1 MELDEKNVT
10 KAETFQVLT
19 LGKLDDIL
27 QNQPEEDFVSY
38 EAKRKIDEANV
49 LKSMEEDEYTIISGG
64 AEESNKQF
72 ITDYA
77 KVYQPKRAN
86 LNVSAAS
93 TTDQNESSASE
104 DAALK
109 EPAEAQPKE
118 NKTLDREE
126 KHKKMVTLLG
136 NGPSRRVL
144 IDSLV
149 KQRDPVKDNFEIKLS
164 PKVYDQLQDLLLKVL
179 KELIKDNDYETLA
192 QYLPLINKYYTYVN

>member
-27 QNQPEEDFVSY
+27 QNQPEEEFVSY

-64 AEESNKQF
+64 AEETNKQF
-72 ITDYA
+72 IHDYA

-104 DAALK
+104 DTALK
-109 EPAEAQPKE
+109 ESAEAQPKE

-179 KELIKDNDYETLA
+179 KGNFWVFIIVFE
-192 QYLPLINKYYTYVN
+192 